1 MLRWAKE
8 RQPQLSTSLPSP
20 KSHLMIFS
28 PPRRKLLFTVSRWGG
43 GGIYN
48 IIYHISESLD
58 KSPLY
63 RYPPY
68 FSPSSEVQTK
78 QCLKASSREVVLVLS
93 EPCGG
98 QAVPYP
104 GDKPRSCALPPRRVV
119 PRRSRGRLRQKRPA
133 RARSRRSGPAGG
145 LGGPAGQ
152 CWPRPPLRMHPQSE
166 RADPRCPAFVTFI
179 TSLKNSNLVNR

>member
-104 GDKPRSCALPPRRVV
+104 GDKPRSRALPPRRVV
-119 PRRSRGRLRQKRPA
+119 PRRSRGRLRQKRPEPGRGA
-133 RARSRRSGPAGG
+133 RDPREALEARPGSAG
-145 LGGPAGQ
+145 LGLLSECIPSPSEQTPGARPSSLSL
-152 CWPRPPLRMHPQSE
+152 PR
-166 RADPRCPAFVTFI
+166 
-179 TSLKNSNLVNR
+179 LKTRT